1 MKGAAP
7 VKVQN
12 RRSFLLALTAKETR
26 IQKNIAGGG
35 QMQFVEIASN
45 QGTSQRSASLK
56 IQTQNLNKLTLRMK
70 LIHRRSNS
78 LLSLVSQ
85 QMIQLILGLLT
96 VDAHTICAKMLKCSK
111 PLMNLVDRRK
121 TPARRPLL
129 AMTVFL
135 FVIGIDFVGSRHL
148 VFN

>member
-12 RRSFLLALTAKETR
+12 RRSFLLALTAKETH

-56 IQTQNLNKLTLRMK
+56 IQTQNLNKLTLWMK

-85 QMIQLILGLLT
+85 
-96 VDAHTICAKMLKCSK
+96 
-111 PLMNLVDRRK
+111 
-121 TPARRPLL
+121 
-129 AMTVFL
+129 
-135 FVIGIDFVGSRHL
+135 
-148 VFN
+148 